1 MEQNEL
7 ALQLYNAQVFN
18 PQNTDQALAL
28 LETMDFS
35 HKDEVMQR
43 VSKNGTMLQKY
54 QQLQQIA
61 FRLAQLVDPAMAEQL
76 AQAILAENGQNPLGM
91 TGDVTPESLNQI
103 SGESEHPYVTKAR
116 ANSQKATQVE

>member
-54 QQLQQIA
+54 QQLQKIA
-61 FRLAQLVDPAMAEQL
+61 FQLAQLVDPAMAEQL

-91 TGDVTPESLNQI
+91 TGDVNPEALNQAG
-103 SGESEHPYVTKAR
+103 GESEHPYVKNAK
-116 ANSQKATQVE
+116 S